1 MLLLFEGCRTLK
13 PGKNPS
19 KPIRNDPRPLE
30 KSPDHSKKY
39 TVLKSGRTEVLLD
52 TQDQLSRL
60 ALVQTPTSA
69 DNVLSQKAGDK
80 PNTPRTVKVHP
91 CINSIDEY

>member
-1 MLLLFEGCRTLK
+1 M
-13 PGKNPS
+13 
-19 KPIRNDPRPLE
+19 
-30 KSPDHSKKY
+30 
-39 TVLKSGRTEVLLD
+39 LLD

>member
-1 MLLLFEGCRTLK
+1 MT
-13 PGKNPS
+13 PDPS
-19 KPIRNDPRPLE
+19 KNHLITQ
-30 KSPDHSKKY
+30 KKY
-39 TVLKSGRTEVLLD
+39 TVLMSGRTEVLLD